1 MVTPARIGAILLSV
15 ILLSG
20 CATYHRG
27 AETLRRPSEVA
38 AIVMMPVDV
47 EIFELS
53 AGGALEPKAD
63 WTEAAH
69 RNLVEALRA
78 EEAGRGLT
86 FRGFDDSVLTAEQR
100 VPIDQVQRLHGAVGR
115 AIQMHW
121 NAGPLTL
128 PTKQGRFDW
137 TLGQPAAALRGQ
149 TGADYALFVW
159 VRDSHSSAA
168 RVGLMVAAALLGVSV
183 PGGVQTGFASLVDL
197 STGEIVW
204 YNRLLRAV
212 GDLRTPEPARETA
225 RTLLDGFPR

>member
-1 MVTPARIGAILLSV
+1 MPTTARIVAIVLTAILV
-15 ILLSG
+15 SG

-27 AETLRRPSEVA
+27 AETLRRPSDVA

-53 AGGALEPKAD
+53 AGGSLEPKAD

-78 EEAGRGLT
+78 EEAGRGLA
-86 FRGFDDSVLTAEQR
+86 FRGFDETVLTAEQR

-115 AIQMHW
+115 AIQTHW
-121 NAGPLTL
+121 NSGPLVL
-128 PTKQGRFDW
+128 PAKQGRFDW
-137 TLGQPAAALRGQ
+137 TLGAPAAALRGQ
-149 TGADYALFVW
+149 TGADYALFIW
-159 VRDSHSSAA
+159 VRDSHSSPG
-168 RVGLMVAAALLGVSV
+168 RVGLIVAAAILGVSV

-204 YNRLLRAV
+204 FNRLLRGV
-212 GDLRTPEPARETA
+212 GDLRTAEPARETA